1 MPLSGDTKGLCVL
14 YEYNTKPSI
23 STSRI
28 VIPELTIDDGLGLW
42 AWTCHIKSPL
52 TWLSG
57 NDTAGIHVDN
67 TNLHVSNISALRPS
81 ERE

>member
-1 MPLSGDTKGLCVL
+1 MMA
-14 YEYNTKPSI
+14 
-23 STSRI
+23 
-28 VIPELTIDDGLGLW
+28 W

-81 ERE
+81 EREYALWTAQLLAGNHDMRFLQVGNSEEPMHV

>member
-1 MPLSGDTKGLCVL
+1 MMA
-14 YEYNTKPSI
+14 
-23 STSRI
+23 
-28 VIPELTIDDGLGLW
+28 W

-81 ERE
+81 EREYALWTEELLVGNNDMRLLSRYVGNSEEPMHV